1 MKIAV
6 FGLSLPASAAC
17 ETPFGVA
24 QAQTISL
31 AGKEVICFGRD
42 GDPRAR
48 VYAAKEMGATRIIG
62 LFDGLALNRL
72 LKPGDCLTPD
82 DVIDQTRGGP
92 TTFFVNRGLGYVQM
106 TPPFCPETRT
116 TIADTIRSYVG
127 AGCTRDAR
135 DFDLGTAIACPP
147 RSITPAEA
155 KAWRALGGDVAVWG
169 LAPEWSLA
177 RELELCYAA
186 LVVVGQAP
194 TLEQLEPALAALPAE
209 RKCNCPN
216 LNPGA
221 HRELG
226 DDWRMWVKEKDADE
240 RR

>member
-1 MKIAV
+1 MEIAIWGV
-6 FGLSLPASAAC
+6 DAPANKTAD
-17 ETPFGVA
+17 TPFGPA
-24 QAQTISL
+24 TFSIATI
-31 AGKEVICFGRD
+31 AGRAVGLFGRD

-48 VYAAKEMGATRIIG
+48 VYAAKESGAGRVVG
-62 LFDGLALNRL
+62 LFNGLALNRL

-106 TPPFCPETRT
+106 TPPFCTETRT
-116 TIADTIRSYVG
+116 ALTAATPNSNS
-127 AGCTRDAR
+127 
-135 DFDLGTAIACPP
+135 FSLGTAVACPP
-147 RSITPAEA
+147 RPVTPAEA

-194 TLEQLEPALAALPAE
+194 TLEQLEPSLAALPAE
-209 RKCNCPN
+209 RNCNCPN

-226 DDWRMWVKEKDADE
+226 DDWRTWVKGKGADKSASPN
-240 RR
+240 

>member
-1 MKIAV
+1 MEIAIWGADAPV
-6 FGLSLPASAAC
+6 SETAN
-17 ETPFGVA
+17 TPFGPATFSVA
-24 QAQTISL
+24 TI
-31 AGKEVICFGRD
+31 AGREIGLFGHD

-48 VYAAKEMGATRIIG
+48 VYAAKESGATRVIG
-62 LFDGLALNRL
+62 LFNGLPLNRL
-72 LKPGDCLTPD
+72 LQPGDCLAPD

-106 TPPFCPETRT
+106 TPPFCPATRS
-116 TIADTIRSYVG
+116 ALVG
-127 AGCTRDAR
+127 AVSNRDVRA
-135 DFDLGTAIACPP
+135 FDLGTAVACPP

-194 TLEQLEPALAALPAE
+194 TLEQLEPAIAALPAE

-226 DDWRMWVKEKDADE
+226 DDWHGWVK
-240 RR
+240 

>member
-1 MKIAV
+1 MEIAV
-6 FGLSLPASAAC
+6 FGLSLPASAAS

-24 QAQTISL
+24 QAKTISL
-31 AGKEVICFGRD
+31 AGKEVTCFGRD

-48 VYAAKEMGATRIIG
+48 VYAAKESGAGRVIG
-62 LFDGLALNRL
+62 LFNGLALNRL
-72 LKPGDCLTPD
+72 LKPGDCLVPD
-82 DVIDQTRGGP
+82 DVMDQTRGGP

-106 TPPFCPETRT
+106 TPPFCTETHT
-116 TIADTIRSYVG
+116 ALTAAIPNSNSNS
-127 AGCTRDAR
+127 
-135 DFDLGTAIACPP
+135 FSLGTAIACPP
-147 RSITPAEA
+147 RPVTPAEA

-194 TLEQLEPALAALPAE
+194 TLEQLEPVIAALPAE

-226 DDWRMWVKEKDADE
+226 DDWHEWIPNADE
-240 RR
+240 RG

>member
-1 MKIAV
+1 MTEIAI
-6 FGLSLPASAAC
+6 FGLSLPTSAAC

-24 QAQTISL
+24 QAKTNPL
-31 AGKEVICFGRD
+31 AGKDVTCFGRD

-48 VYAAKEMGATRIIG
+48 VYAAKEMGATRVIG
-62 LFDGLALNRL
+62 LFNGLALNRL
-72 LKPGDCLTPD
+72 LKPGDCLVPD

-106 TPPFCPETRT
+106 TPPFCLETRAVLAGAT
-116 TIADTIRSYVG
+116 TNSNS
-127 AGCTRDAR
+127 
-135 DFDLGTAIACPP
+135 FSLGTAVACPP
-147 RSITPAEA
+147 RSITSAEA
-155 KAWRALGGDVAVWG
+155 KAWRVLGGDVAVWG

-186 LVVVGQAP
+186 LVVVSQSP
-194 TLEQLEPALAALPAE
+194 TLEQLEPVIAALLAE
-209 RKCNCPN
+209 RKCNCPY

-226 DDWRMWVKEKDADE
+226 DDWKKWTRMNAD
-240 RR
+240 